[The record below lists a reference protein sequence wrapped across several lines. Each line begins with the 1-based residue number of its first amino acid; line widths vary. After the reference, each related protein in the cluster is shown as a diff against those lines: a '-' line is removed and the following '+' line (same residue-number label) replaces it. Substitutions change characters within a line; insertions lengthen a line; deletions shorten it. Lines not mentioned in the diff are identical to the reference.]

1 MLESK
6 NSVAHV
12 LPSMNFGGVEV
23 AISKSF
29 RTLNQDFDYKVYYVK
44 EHGTINVNQLPVFE
58 LFKNI
63 LKGSNYPD
71 ILLTSLWWG
80 HLVGIFLYPF
90 RIKWVCFI
98 HSTGYSSIFDKFVT
112 KLALILCDNHIFDSE
127 SSRVHFDSFQNHN
140 NFVVPYIFTNYDEL
154 KNFNHNPQFT
164 FSWVGRNSK
173 EKRLDLLVKFITSM
187 IDRDVSFL
195 INICIAGES
204 YSPLDNL
211 AIKYKESIVI
221 QYNIPPQHVNLI
233 HKNSKISLCFSDYE
247 GFSASTAE
255 AALQGNLICARKI
268 GELPNYLCNK
278 NTIWLDDLSNYAWRN
293 FILRVEDCIKDEV
306 KFLERRAKSQKYTN
320 NLLGKRSYI
329 SSLSTILKKLCDA

>member
-12 LPSMNFGGVEV
+12 LPGMNFGGVEV

-29 RTLNQDFDYKVYYVK
+29 KTLNQEFDYRVYYVK
-44 EHGTINVNQLPVFE
+44 EHGEIDVSQFPIFE
-58 LFKNI
+58 LFKKI
-63 LKGSNYPD
+63 LKGGNYPD

-90 RIKWVCFI
+90 GIKWVCFI
-98 HSTGYSSIFDKFVT
+98 HSTGYSSIFDKLVT
-112 KLALILCDNHIFDSE
+112 KLALILCDNHIFDSD
-127 SSRVHFDSFQNHN
+127 SSRTHFNSFKNHN
-140 NFVVPYIFTNYDEL
+140 NFVVPYIFTNYNEFDSL
-154 KNFNHNPQFT
+154 NHSPQFT

-187 IDRDVSFL
+187 IERDISFL
-195 INICIAGES
+195 IKICIAGES

-211 AIKYKESIVI
+211 AIKYKKSILI
-221 QYNIPPQHVNLI
+221 QYNVPPQHI
-233 HKNSKISLCFSDYE
+233 SSIYKNSKISLCFSDYE

-255 AALQGNLICARKI
+255 AALQGNLICARKV

-293 FILRVEDCIKDEV
+293 FILKVKDCIQDEV
-306 KFLERRAKSQKYTN
+306 NLLEIRKKSQKYTSD
-320 NLLGKRSYI
+320 LLGKRSYI
-329 SSLSTILKKLCDA
+329 SSLSTALKELF